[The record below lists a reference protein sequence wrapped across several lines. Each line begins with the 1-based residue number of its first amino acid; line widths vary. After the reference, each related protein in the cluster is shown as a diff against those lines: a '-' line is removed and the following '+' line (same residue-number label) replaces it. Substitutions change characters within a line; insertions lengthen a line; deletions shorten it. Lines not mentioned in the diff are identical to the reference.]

1 MATML
6 KSLAAAVDITATA
19 IGPGVRCNVSPF
31 QGGQNHNAILRSQA
45 AVGGSGVVKIQGN
58 PSISATAPA
67 NNDAGWAD
75 IVSLVAAS
83 PLEQEI
89 LLPSWIRYNITTLGT
104 GTVTIVLE
112 GVQ

>member
-6 KSLAAAVDITATA
+6 LPIATALDITATGA
-19 IGPGVRCNVSPF
+19 VAGVRCSKTPF
-31 QGGQNHNAILRSQA
+31 LGGQGHNALLINNA

-58 PSISATAPA
+58 PSNSATAPA
-67 NNDAGWAD
+67 ANDAGWVD

-89 LLPSWIRYNITTLGT
+89 VLPNWIRANVTTVGT
-104 GTVTIVLE
+104 GTVNISLE
-112 GVQ
+112 GIQ

>member
-6 KSLAAAVDITATA
+6 LALATALDITAA
-19 IGPGVRCNVSPF
+19 GIGAGIRCNKTPF
-31 QGGQNHNAILRSQA
+31 LGGQGHNALLINNA

-58 PSISATAPA
+58 PSNSATAPA
-67 NNDAGWAD
+67 SGDAGWAD

-89 LLPSWIRYNITTLGT
+89 VLPNWIRVNVTTLGT
-104 GTVTIVLE
+104 GTVNISLE
-112 GVQ
+112 GIQ